1 MTDQTPAVPMRM
13 ALKIAV
19 SAYIGGMNLLL
30 ICSLIRLWPGPGH
43 ESQEVRYLLTTA
55 LAGALGS
62 FIHLATSFVDYAG
75 NKNLSESWAWW
86 YFLRP
91 GIGSALAVVVYF
103 VVRAGLISP
112 GETSL
117 NPYGVAAV
125 AALSGMFSKQ
135 ATDKL
140 QETFESLCATKK
152 MKESSSLEQRDVPTS
167 RP

>member
-13 ALKIAV
+13 ALKIV
-19 SAYIGGMNLLL
+19 VGAYIGGMNLIL
-30 ICSLIRLWPGPGH
+30 ICSLIRLWPAPGH
-43 ESQEVRYLLTTA
+43 ESPEARYLLTTA

-62 FIHLATSFVDYAG
+62 FIHLSTSFVDYAG
-75 NKNLSESWAWW
+75 HKNLSESWAWW

-91 GIGSALAVVVYF
+91 GIGAALAVVVYF

-152 MKESSSLEQRDVPTS
+152 MKETSSLEQRDIPAS

>member
-1 MTDQTPAVPMRM
+1 MPDQTPAVPMRM
-13 ALKIAV
+13 ALKLV
-19 SAYIGGMNLLL
+19 VGGYIGCLNVLL
-30 ICSLIRLWPGPGH
+30 ICALVRVWPGQGS
-43 ESQEVRYLLTTA
+43 ESQEARYLLTTA

-75 NKNLSESWAWW
+75 KKSLTESWAWW

-91 GIGSALAVVVYF
+91 GIGAALAVVVYF

-112 GETSL
+112 GEASL
-117 NPYGVAAV
+117 NPYGVASV

-140 QETFESLCATKK
+140 QETFENICATKK
-152 MKESSSLEQRDVPTS
+152 IKETS
-167 RP
+167 

>member
-1 MTDQTPAVPMRM
+1 MPDQTPAVPMRM
-13 ALKIAV
+13 ALKLAV
-19 SAYIGGMNLLL
+19 GAYIGCLNVVL
-30 ICSLIRLWPGPGH
+30 ICALVRVWPGPGTAA
-43 ESQEVRYLLTTA
+43 QEARYLLTTA

-75 NKNLSESWAWW
+75 KKNLTESWAWW

-91 GIGSALAVVVYF
+91 GIGAALAVVVYF

-117 NPYGVAAV
+117 NPYGVAAI

-140 QETFESLCATKK
+140 Q
-152 MKESSSLEQRDVPTS
+152 
-167 RP
+167 